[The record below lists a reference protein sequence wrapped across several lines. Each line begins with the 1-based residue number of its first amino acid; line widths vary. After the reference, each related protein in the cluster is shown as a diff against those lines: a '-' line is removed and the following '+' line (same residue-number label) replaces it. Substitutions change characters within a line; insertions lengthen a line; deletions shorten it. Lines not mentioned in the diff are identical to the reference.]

1 MKKSILIILIFIGL
15 ENYANGQD
23 CLKSFEDYYSSIDT
37 TDRPVFK
44 FVEKMPEILDGKL
57 IIKIINQTPLL
68 DSLQCCPIKV
78 WIGLVVESDST
89 LTNIQVCTKM
99 MFCDENIFDKESEKF
114 NHRITKL
121 FSNIKSTP
129 GELNGKKV
137 AVTCIIPIH
146 FECRDW
152 KY

>member
-1 MKKSILIILIFIGL
+1 MKKSILIILTFIGL
-15 ENYANGQD
+15 ANYTNGQN
-23 CLKSFEDYYSSIDT
+23 CLKFYENYYSSIDT

-44 FVEKMPEILDGKL
+44 FAEKMPEILNGEYIMKTAHQSQL
-57 IIKIINQTPLL
+57 F

-99 MFCDENIFDKESEKF
+99 MFCDDNVINVEAEKF
-114 NHRITKL
+114 NQRIARIL
-121 FSNIKSTP
+121 DDIKSAP
-129 GELNGKKV
+129 AELNGKKV
-137 AVTCIIPIH
+137 AITCIIPIH